1 MITTEINITPFLA
14 EYIRGKYNNGA
25 IEPVNIPQTT
35 DLYHVLWDLM
45 AKRPAG
51 YNQVDRGN
59 LSIILPD
66 RRVGKDPMYYNYL
79 APAGVKIIQDK
90 IRSMFNAEL
99 HSMLLEN
106 DQNGHEL
113 DNIDVVHQFLC
124 MYCIESI
131 SEDALIKNYYR
142 WRENMRKR
150 KARREYKKRLKSEK
164 NYSDQRA

>member
-14 EYIRGKYNNGA
+14 EYVIGKYNNGA
-25 IEPVNIPQTT
+25 LEPVTIPQTT
-35 DLYHVLWDLM
+35 DLYHVIWDLM

-51 YNQVDRGN
+51 ASPVDRGN

-66 RRVGKDPMYYNYL
+66 RRVGKDPLHYNYI
-79 APAGVKIIQDK
+79 APAGAKIIENK

-99 HSMLLEN
+99 HASLLEN

-113 DNIDVVHQFLC
+113 DNIDVVHQFIC

-150 KARREYKKRLKSEK
+150 KARRDYKKRLKSEK

>member
-14 EYIRGKYNNGA
+14 EYVLGKYNNGA
-25 IEPVNIPQTT
+25 LEPVTIPQNT
-35 DLYHVLWDLM
+35 DLYHVIWDLM

-51 YNQVDRGN
+51 ASPVDRGN

-66 RRVGKDPMYYNYL
+66 RRVGKDPQHYNYI
-79 APAGVKIIQDK
+79 APAGAKIIENK

-99 HSMLLEN
+99 HASLLEN

-113 DNIDVVHQFLC
+113 DNIDVVHQFIC

-150 KARREYKKRLKSEK
+150 KARRDYKKRLKSEK